1 MDIEYDYCRCIGDCV
16 YTLTPR
22 LRVRMLSDI
31 FKKKNVSQSRVSV
44 NPHGA
49 EDYYGSRKRLF
60 IGLIIGT
67 SILLCTI
74 LLLFWIVPYIGL
86 ANIHPVLPYVSG
98 AFLFGLIALIT
109 WASLGL
115 VLHILKGRAVL
126 GTRRIRGLT
135 IKLFLPL
142 MVLLARFLGISK
154 ERVRHSFIKVNNEL
168 VRSENDTFEPHEIL
182 ILTPHCLQSSKCGI
196 RLSYDVD
203 LCQRCGKCP
212 VSMLLRLRDHYGV
225 AFAIATGGTIARRI
239 VVQNRPRMIIAVACE
254 RDLTSGIQDTYPL
267 PVYGVLNERPNG
279 PCLDTLVPHESIER
293 ALRMF
298 IKNPPPP
305 LSVNSIF
312 AASPVKEE

>member
-1 MDIEYDYCRCIGDCV
+1 M
-16 YTLTPR
+16 TLHKNSSAATP
-22 LRVRMLSDI
+22 
-31 FKKKNVSQSRVSV
+31 QSSEHR
-44 NPHGA
+44 A

-60 IGLIIGT
+60 IGLITGT

-86 ANIHPVLPYVSG
+86 ANIHPLLPYLSG
-98 AFLFGLIALIT
+98 AFLFGLIAVIA

-115 VLHILKGRAVL
+115 VLHILKGRPVL
-126 GTRRIRGLT
+126 GTQRMRGLT

-168 VRSENDTFEPHEIL
+168 VRSENDTFEPKQIL
-182 ILTPHCLQSSKCGI
+182 ILTPHCLQSSQCAI

-203 LCQRCGKCP
+203 HCKRCGKCP

-225 AFAIATGGTIARRI
+225 QFAIATGGTIARRI
-239 VVQNRPRMIIAVACE
+239 VVQKRPRMIIAVACE

-267 PVYGVLNERPNG
+267 PVYGVLNERPHG
-279 PCLDTLVPHESIER
+279 PCLDTVVTEETLEK

-298 IKNPPPP
+298 LKNPPAP
-305 LSVNSIF
+305 LALNVILDDRSGSKLSGQAEGISAPSGDNS
-312 AASPVKEE
+312 SSRLSSEGEE

>member
-1 MDIEYDYCRCIGDCV
+1 MKH
-16 YTLTPR
+16 TPTP
-22 LRVRMLSDI
+22 
-31 FKKKNVSQSRVSV
+31 
-44 NPHGA
+44 PHTPGPEA
-49 EDYYGSRKRLF
+49 YYGSRKRLF
-60 IGLIIGT
+60 IGLITGT
-67 SILLCTI
+67 SVLLCTI

-86 ANIHPVLPYVSG
+86 ANIHPVLPYLSG
-98 AFLFGLIALIT
+98 AFLFGLIGVIA

-115 VLHILKGRAVL
+115 VLHILKGRPVL
-126 GTRRIRGLT
+126 GTQRMRGLT

-182 ILTPHCLQSSKCGI
+182 ILTPHCLQSSSCSI
-196 RLSYDVD
+196 RLSYNVD
-203 LCQRCGKCP
+203 HCERCGRCP

-225 AFAIATGGTIARRI
+225 QFAIATGGTIARRI
-239 VVQNRPRMIIAVACE
+239 VVQKRPRMIIAVACE

-279 PCLDTLVPHESIER
+279 PCLDTLVPERSIEH

-298 IKNPPPP
+298 LKHPPAP
-305 LSVNSIF
+305 LSLDVGIGECRTAESVF
-312 AASPVKEE
+312 GA